1 MASSCSTSHDHD
13 PSKLIIKVWEFFAS
27 AATGLCQLYK
37 GKIDHC
43 ADFQNLL
50 DTLSSIERFYR
61 GSQNSVEAALSY
73 GKVIGSQYLRLH
85 LRDLAY
91 ENVQTITS
99 DNGVEVYVPLESLLL
114 GSTETFDHSRKLKR
128 KRSRHCAYCPR
139 LSKRI
144 ALDHCG
150 HRPCRNKRSKAKPA
164 FFPVF
169 NTVSSDTPLYD
180 VISGLNENAS
190 VRIGDE
196 VVNSIV
202 PNSLSTSE
210 AFIPPI
216 NSFVNHSNISQ
227 LVCDGLIQ
235 RRKRHHHILPDY
247 QASNSYSCD
256 SSSYPNESINRDPFN
271 VFHDAVQII
280 NLLDPLSKFSVTS
293 SPGTLQ
299 NSFKRPRVESPN
311 SSKNDLNS
319 NDVL

>member
-1 MASSCSTSHDHD
+1 MASSCSTPHDHD
-13 PSKLIIKVWEFFAS
+13 PNKLVIKVWEFFAS

-50 DTLSSIERFYR
+50 DTLSSVERFYR
-61 GSQNSVEAALSY
+61 GSQNSVEAALSC

-91 ENVQTITS
+91 ENVQTVKS
-99 DNGVEVYVPLESLLL
+99 DNGVEVYVPLESLIL
-114 GSTETFDHSRKLKR
+114 GSTKTFDHSRKIKR
-128 KRSRHCAYCPR
+128 KRPRHCAYCPR

-150 HRPCRNKRSKAKPA
+150 HRRCRNKRSKTKPA
-164 FFPVF
+164 IFPVF
-169 NTVSSDTPLYD
+169 NTVSSDTRLYD
-180 VISGLNENAS
+180 VISGLNENSS
-190 VRIGDE
+190 VRIDDE
-196 VVNSIV
+196 MVDSIA
-202 PNSLSTSE
+202 PSSLSTSE

-216 NSFVNHSNISQ
+216 NSFVNHSSISQ

-235 RRKRHHHILPDY
+235 RRKRHHMLPDY
-247 QASNSYSCD
+247 QASNSCNCN
-256 SSSYPNESINRDPFN
+256 SSSYHNESINRDPFN

-280 NLLDPLSKFSVTS
+280 NLLDPLSKFSVTN
-293 SPGTLQ
+293 SPGNLQ

-311 SSKNDLNS
+311 SSRNDLNS
-319 NDVL
+319 NNVL